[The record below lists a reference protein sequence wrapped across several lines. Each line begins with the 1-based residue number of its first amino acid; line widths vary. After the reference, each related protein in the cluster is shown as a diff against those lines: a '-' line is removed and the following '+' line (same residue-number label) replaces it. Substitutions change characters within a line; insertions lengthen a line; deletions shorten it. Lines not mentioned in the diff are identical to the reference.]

1 MTLALLR
8 SLAAMV
14 AATSVSGHER
24 DVVCRQPKPDRKP
37 SGKDRSKVKAA
48 RKQNRRTKK

>member
-1 MTLALLR
+1 MKRLAV
-8 SLAAMV
+8 LAATT
-14 AATSVSGHER
+14 AAFSQVGMFR
-24 DVVCRQPKPDRKP
+24 DEWRQPIPERKP